1 MQIVPTSEKVL
12 LTSGNIDIPFVDGV
26 QIVSLTGSPAV
37 NGSLV
42 VRLDPSA
49 TPVIGTT
56 VIFSYEGAATQ
67 GGGGTITV
75 MSATPNIA
83 EAWWTKKLNIHSVY
97 TASGWVTKVFVS
109 ASESGWIENTDLINA
124 SIALGKLVN
133 LTSATLI
140 LGNASNIP
148 TETAISGVISISNTG
163 VVTFTAGS
171 IVNVDISAAAAIAFS
186 KLAALSSGNIL
197 VGSAGNVATS
207 VAMSGHVF
215 ISNTGV
221 TTIQAGVITPSMLAG
236 NGAKE
241 AITMGVSAQSGE
253 LANYA
258 WVAPFAGTLTNIYT
272 YVTLAVA
279 ATDDWT
285 LTANIKGVPVTGG
298 VVTIA
303 ASSALNTADSA
314 TPSAANTFAAGDIIT
329 FVSAK
334 PTAGGKAQ
342 LTAHVTRT

>member
-1 MQIVPTSEKVL
+1 MEVKNPITLTIPTSG
-12 LTSGNIDIPFVDGV
+12 T
-26 QIVSLTGSPAV
+26 VSLRRLSGHTVIDLIGSPAI
-37 NGSLV
+37 NGSV
-42 VRLDPSA
+42 VYDLDGA
-49 TPVIGTT
+49 DTPQQGDWFT
-56 VIFSYEGAATQ
+56 FYYRANCTQ
-67 GGGGTITV
+67 AGGGSITIF
-75 MSATPNIA
+75 SATPNIA
-83 EAWWTKKLNIHSVY
+83 EAWWTKDLMIHAYY
-97 TASGWVTKVFVS
+97 TGTGWSSQVFVS
-109 ASESGWIENTDLINA
+109 ANESGWIENTDLIDG
-124 SIALGKLVN
+124 SIALTKLVN
-133 LTSATLI
+133 LPAAQII
-140 LGNASNIP
+140 LGSAGNIP
-148 TETAISGVISISNTG
+148 TAVAISGVISISNTG
-163 VVTFTAGS
+163 VVTFTAGG
-171 IVNVDISAAAAIAFS
+171 IVNADISAAAAIAFS
-186 KLAALSSGNIL
+186 KLAALASGNLL
-197 VGSAGNVATS
+197 VGSAGNVPTS
-207 VAMSGHVF
+207 VAMSGDAT
-215 ISNTGV
+215 ISNTGALA
-221 TTIQAGVITPSMLAG
+221 IGAGKITPAMLAG

-285 LTANIKGVPVTGG
+285 LTANINGVPVTGG

-334 PTAGGKAQ
+334 PTVGGKAQ